1 MRHSVAS
8 RPNTYDLYNS
18 VIDRPPNGKHD
29 DRTKYAA
36 LAIYAETGSATT
48 VAETLKLPRTS
59 VRYWLDQPEN
69 DEVIADL
76 RQIMR
81 QKLAHTYMLNAQL
94 AANEI
99 TDRLLNGDEVIDS
112 KGNVY
117 RKKVPAKELAYV
129 MSVSA
134 DKHALITGSMQ
145 ERKADA
151 SLAKLADQLTSLL
164 ATASISKLPKSE
176 QHVDKSANI
185 NTNVDESA

>member
-1 MRHSVAS
+1 MIDHV
-8 RPNTYDLYNS
+8 PNT
-18 VIDRPPNGKHD
+18 KHTEQ
-29 DRTKYAA
+29 TKFAA
-36 LAIYAETGSATT
+36 LAVYAETGSATT
-48 VAETLKLPRTS
+48 AAEAIGIPRTS
-59 VRYWLDQPEN
+59 VRRFIDSPES
-69 DEVIADL
+69 DEVVADL
-76 RQIMR
+76 RHIMR
-81 QKLAHTYMLNAQL
+81 SKLAHTYMLNAQL

-164 ATASISKLPKSE
+164 ATAAISKLPPKDNE
-176 QHVDKSANI
+176 
-185 NTNVDESA
+185 ESTG